1 MFSLLPAQLAEAIKG
16 NTSLKL
22 LDIGGNNIGPEGI
35 KVLLEALRGNE
46 TLTTLELGYNPIGE
60 EGAKHLADVLKYDL
74 KVSLSKPSCE
84 SIAKWLM
91 LLLLCIQRL
100 CCTSSIS
107 SRADAPTG
115 GRAFACSPVQ
125 WDMRARGVSY
135 WVQFHES
142 AVINLIHFNEYTP
155 WE

>member
-1 MFSLLPAQLAEAIKG
+1 MFFLLPAQLAEAIKG

-74 KVSLSKPSCE
+74 KVSLSRPSCE
-84 SIAKWLM
+84 SIATGNGQTAHVVVALHTEAVLHKLHI
-91 LLLLCIQRL
+91 LK
-100 CCTSSIS
+100 
-107 SRADAPTG
+107 SRCPY
-115 GRAFACSPVQ
+115 
-125 WDMRARGVSY
+125 RG
-135 WVQFHES
+135 
-142 AVINLIHFNEYTP
+142 
-155 WE
+155 